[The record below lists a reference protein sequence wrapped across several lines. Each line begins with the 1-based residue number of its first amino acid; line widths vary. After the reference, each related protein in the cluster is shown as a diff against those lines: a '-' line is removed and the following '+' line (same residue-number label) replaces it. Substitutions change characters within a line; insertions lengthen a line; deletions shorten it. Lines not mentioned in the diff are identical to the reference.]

1 VLYFPFLCLSV
12 RFGFITCGF
21 SRVDLFLVS
30 FLFFP
35 QAALSVLSPAVFMG
49 LFSCPCSFFY
59 VFINNRFKPTFPSW
73 SRRSL
78 DRDRPCAG
86 LILRRSAFSFAC
98 VGIVVVMSSY
108 VIFILAAMRLYN
120 SISISFRFVGR
131 ARSCLESLRRIAGC
145 RLPWR
150 ISDPGASAHWPTPVR
165 LSLSSV
171 HLPSAWRNNRLSS
184 VIGNTIREESCGCSC
199 RGGRV
204 ICKYI
209 VLSNTLRRVEHPIG
223 ERRSR
228 CVSRQPWPG

>member
-1 VLYFPFLCLSV
+1 MLYHL
-12 RFGFITCGF
+12 R
-21 SRVDLFLVS
+21 LFLG
-30 FLFFP
+30 LI
-35 QAALSVLSPAVFMG
+35 LS
-49 LFSCPCSFFY
+49 SCPSFFSSSSL
-59 VFINNRFKPTFPSW
+59 PLASW

-78 DRDRPCAG
+78 DRHRPCAG

-98 VGIVVVMSSY
+98 VGVVVVMSSY